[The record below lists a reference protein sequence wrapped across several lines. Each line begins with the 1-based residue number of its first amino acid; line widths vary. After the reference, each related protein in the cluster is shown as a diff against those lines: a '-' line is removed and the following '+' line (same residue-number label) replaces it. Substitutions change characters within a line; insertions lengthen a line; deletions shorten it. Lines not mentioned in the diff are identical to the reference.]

1 MGFTLRAWA
10 TQQGN
15 LPEAE
20 RILNREGTAALE
32 RIGREVKADAQTHIK
47 RFTGETAR
55 RIKVQITGKGLN
67 KLVEVYGELVTHYV
81 DQYGLPPGT
90 FPPWDVGSRI
100 YKYAEKRGVLTKTD
114 LRHRPR
120 RVSHV
125 ATRRPAHIRA
135 KLRAQ
140 AERGKRTETARVI
153 STRRNSP
160 RGRGNTRT
168 ARRATRT
175 PRQVSREREVRRI
188 AFRIALSV
196 FERGIRP
203 NQWVTKTLEANR
215 VKIIQDLENAF
226 YQAVN
231 IVNRG

>member
-1 MGFTLRAWA
+1 MPFSLRTW
-10 TQQGN
+10 TTFKGN
-15 LPEAE
+15 LPNAE
-20 RILNREGTAALE
+20 KILVSSGTDTLDK
-32 RIGREVKADAQTHIK
+32 IGRELKADAQTKVK

-55 RIKVQITGKGLN
+55 RIKVKITGKGLN

-81 DQYGLPPGT
+81 DQMGLPPGT

-100 YKYAEKRGVLTKTD
+100 YKYAEKKGTLAKSD
-114 LRHRPR
+114 LRRRPR
-120 RVSHV
+120 RISHV

-140 AERGKRTETARVI
+140 AKGSKRTEAQRDIVTQRV
-153 STRRNSP
+153 NS
-160 RGRGNTRT
+160 RGRGTQGKS
-168 ARRATRT
+168 RATRT
-175 PRQVSREREVRRI
+175 PRQISRERQIRRI

-203 NQWVTKTLEANR
+203 NQWVSKTLEANR
-215 VKIIQDLENAF
+215 VKIIRDLENAF

-231 IVNRG
+231 LINRG